1 MIASTDDV
9 RVVIVIRDVDGRTA
23 GALWEDLE
31 MGVEHLTTWKRIALV
46 TDVEW
51 MQHIAAMFGWM
62 TPGQLKRFPLT
73 EREAALA
80 WAAG

>member
-1 MIASTDDV
+1 VIASTDDV

-31 MGVEHLTTWKRIALV
+31 MGVEPLTTWKRIALV
-46 TDVEW
+46 TAVEW

-62 TPGQLKRFPLT
+62 TPGQLERFPLT